1 MRYALKDYQ
10 NDAVADVLERL
21 GWAREDWHQR
31 ESRAAFSLTATT
43 GAGKTVM
50 AAAVIEALFD
60 GNADHNFDS
69 DPGAV
74 VLWFTD
80 DPSLNEQTRF
90 RLMDAADRISHSRL
104 VVIENTF
111 NQEKL
116 EPGKVYFLNAQ
127 KLGKKS
133 LLVRGAPERSQESAQ
148 YDLSMPDARA
158 FTMWDT
164 LANTIADEHLTLYL
178 ILDEAHRGMKP
189 PSRGDRTEK
198 ATIVQRLVN
207 GANGVPPVP
216 IVWGISATVKRFN
229 DAMAKAENRTSHP
242 SVVVDPTRVQESGLL
257 KDDIRLDFPAE
268 AGRFDTVLLAR
279 ATNKAKRATEL
290 WHTYAQ
296 REGTT
301 AQAVVPLLVVQVPN
315 KPSDEL
321 LLSALTTI
329 RETWPELEP
338 DAMAHVFGDHAPI
351 EIDGFTVPHVGPE
364 TVQDRTHIRV
374 LFAKDAIS
382 TGWDC
387 PRAEVLV
394 SFRPAKDETH
404 ITQLLGRMVRT
415 PLARRVPGHDLLNS
429 VECVLPHYDR
439 STAARVAKTMLG
451 EREHDDDGTGGGA
464 GRRVLV
470 APVDMN
476 INQTI
481 PEAVW
486 EAFDT
491 LPSQT
496 LPRKAARPV
505 RRLAALAQALS
516 RDGLRAN
523 ARKDAYLKLFA
534 KLDGLLAQHK
544 EKVAAASKGILQ
556 VEGET
561 LVVRVVGGE
570 VHERETFVEAADEQ
584 SVEADFKAAGRTL
597 TADLARKYADHLASE
612 EEDEGDDDLFD
623 AHVKVAALAQV
634 SEVSDEL
641 DREADELSKKWFDK
655 DRVAIKGLTDERRAV
670 YDEIKGMA
678 PEPQVIEIK
687 RPRIRTEETEN
698 TDGNKVETR
707 TGHLMSDGDGNF
719 PIGSLNQWEIEVL
732 DKEMGRSGFQA
743 WYRNPS
749 RPSGDALA
757 IAYRNAQGYWCR
769 MCPDFLFF
777 HGDSGNMKVS
787 IADPPRPPP
796 RRCASQAARLS
807 RICRHAWR
815 IFPPD
820 RVGRTDEGWRPTCPG
835 PHRSESS
842 RGHQTS
848 RGNPDSIPQWLC
860 QRLLGDLPTP
870 PSALI
875 ACRTDRC
882 ARSGRRHR
890 SRGTQLFR

>member
-1 MRYALKDYQ
+1 MRYTLKDYQ
-10 NDAVADVLERL
+10 NDAVADVLAHL
-21 GWAREDWHQR
+21 ARARDDWHR
-31 ESRAAFSLTATT
+31 WKSPVAFSLTATT

-60 GNADHNFDS
+60 GNSDYDFDP

-90 RLMDAADRISHSRL
+90 RLMDAADRIGHSRL

-116 EPGKVYFLNAQ
+116 EPGKVYFLNVQ

-133 LLVRGAPERSQESAQ
+133 LLVRGAPERSQESVQ
-148 YDLSMPDARA
+148 YGLPMPDARA

-189 PSRGDRTEK
+189 PSTGDRAEK

-216 IVWGISATVKRFN
+216 IAWGISATVERFN
-229 DAMAKAENRTSHP
+229 DAMTKAENRTSYP
-242 SVVVDPTRVQESGLL
+242 PVVVDPTRVQESGLL

-279 ATNKAKRATEL
+279 ATRKAKRATEL
-290 WHTYAQ
+290 WRAYAQ
-296 REGTT
+296 REG
-301 AQAVVPLLVVQVPN
+301 AAAKAVVPLLVVQVPN
-315 KPSDEL
+315 RPSDQL
-321 LLSALTTI
+321 LLSACATI

-338 DAMAHVFGDHAPI
+338 DAMAHVFGEHAPI
-351 EIDGFTVPHVGPE
+351 ELGGFTVPHVGPE

-394 SFRPAKDETH
+394 SFRPAKEETH

-415 PLARRVPGHDLLNS
+415 PLARRVPGNDLLNS

-451 EREHDDDGTGGGA
+451 EREHDDDGTGGGG
-464 GRRVLV
+464 GRRVLL
-470 APVDMN
+470 APVDMD
-476 INQTI
+476 INQAI
-481 PEAVW
+481 PEVVW
-486 EAFDT
+486 QAFDT

-496 LPRKAARPV
+496 LPRKVARPV

-516 RDGLRAN
+516 RDGLRAD
-523 ARKDAYLKLFA
+523 ARKDAYNKLFA
-534 KLDGLLAQHK
+534 KLDGLLAQYK

-561 LVVRVVGGE
+561 LVAGVVGGE
-570 VHERETFVEAADEQ
+570 VRERQAFVEAADEQ
-584 SVEADFKAAGRTL
+584 SVEADFQAACRAI
-597 TADLARKYADHLASE
+597 TADVARKYADHLASG
-612 EEDEGDDDLFD
+612 DEADDGLFD

-634 SEVSDEL
+634 DGVSDEL
-641 DREADELSKKWFDK
+641 DREADELGKKWLGEY
-655 DRVAIKGLTDERRAV
+655 RVAIKGLTDERRAV
-670 YDEIKGMA
+670 YDEIRGMS
-678 PEPQVIEIK
+678 PEPQAIEIK
-687 RPRIRTEETEN
+687 RPRVRTEDTEN
-698 TDGNKVETR
+698 ADGKKLETR
-707 TGHLMSDGDGNF
+707 TGHLMSDADGNF
-719 PIGSLNQWEIEVL
+719 PIDPLNQWEIKVL
-732 DKEMGRSGFQA
+732 DKEMGHSGFQA
-743 WYRNPS
+743 WYRNPP

-757 IAYRNAQGYWCR
+757 IAYQNAQGHWRR

-777 HGDSGNMKVS
+777 HGDSENIKVS
-787 IADPPRPPP
+787 IVDPHGHYLADALPKLRGLAEFAATHGVSFHRIESVARMEDGTLRVLDLTDPYVRK
-796 RRCASQAARLS
+796 AIKEAEDTQALY
-807 RICRHAWR
+807 
-815 IFPPD
+815 
-820 RVGRTDEGWRPTCPG
+820 
-835 PHRSESS
+835 
-842 RGHQTS
+842 
-848 RGNPDSIPQWLC
+848 
-860 QRLLGDLPTP
+860 LGDD
-870 PSALI
+870 AN
-875 ACRTDRC
+875 DY
-882 ARSGRRHR
+882 
-890 SRGTQLFR
+890 

>member
-1 MRYALKDYQ
+1 MRYTLKDYQ
-10 NDAVADVLERL
+10 DDAVADVLAHL
-21 GWAREDWHQR
+21 AWARDDWHRR
-31 ESRAAFSLTATT
+31 ESPVAFSLTATT

-60 GNADHNFDS
+60 GNTDYDFDP

-90 RLMDAADRISHSRL
+90 RLLDAADRIAHSRL
-104 VVIENTF
+104 IVIENTF
-111 NQEKL
+111 NQEKF

-133 LLVRGAPERSQESAQ
+133 RLVRGAPESSQERAQ
-148 YDLSMPDARA
+148 YDLPMPDGRA

-164 LANTIADEHLTLYL
+164 LANSIADEHLTLYL

-189 PSRGDRTEK
+189 PSQGDRAEK

-216 IVWGISATVKRFN
+216 IVWGISATVERFN
-229 DAMAKAENRTSHP
+229 DAMTKAENRTSYP
-242 SVVVDPTRVQESGLL
+242 PVVVDPAWVQESGLL

-268 AGRFDTVLLAR
+268 TGRFDTVLLAR
-279 ATNKAKRATEL
+279 ATRKAKRATDL
-290 WHTYAQ
+290 WRAYAQ
-296 REGTT
+296 REG
-301 AQAVVPLLVVQVPN
+301 AAAEAVVPLLVVQVPN

-321 LLSALTTI
+321 LLSTFTTI
-329 RETWPELEP
+329 RETWAELEA
-338 DAMAHVFGDHAPI
+338 DTMAHVFGDHTPI
-351 EIDGFTVPHVGPE
+351 DLGGFTVPHVGPE

-394 SFRPAKDETH
+394 SFRPAQDETH

-415 PLARRVPGHDLLNS
+415 PLARRVPGNDLLNS
-429 VECVLPHYDR
+429 VECLLPHFDR

-451 EREHDDDGTGGGA
+451 DREHDDDGTGGGA
-464 GRRVLV
+464 GRRVLL
-470 APVDMN
+470 APVDMDV
-476 INQTI
+476 NQAI

-486 EAFDT
+486 RAFDA

-496 LPRKAARPV
+496 LPRKTTRPV

-516 RDGLRAN
+516 RDGLRAD
-523 ARKDAYLKLFA
+523 ARKDAYRKLFA

-561 LVVRVVGGE
+561 LVARVVGGE
-570 VHERETFVEAADEQ
+570 VREAETFVEAADEQ
-584 SVEADFKAAGRTL
+584 SVEADFKAACRVL
-597 TADLARKYADHLASE
+597 TADIARQYADHLASG
-612 EEDEGDDDLFD
+612 DADDDTLFD

-634 SEVSDEL
+634 DGVSDEL
-641 DREADELSKKWFDK
+641 DREADELGNKWFGEY
-655 DRVAIKGLTDERRAV
+655 RISIKALTDERRAV
-670 YDEIKGMA
+670 YDEIKGMS
-678 PEPQVIEIK
+678 PEPQVIELK
-687 RPRIRTEETEN
+687 RPRVRTEETEN
-698 TDGNKVETR
+698 ADGNKLETR

-719 PIGSLNQWEIEVL
+719 PIGSLNHWEIEVL

-743 WYRNPS
+743 WYRNPP

-757 IAYRNAQGYWCR
+757 IAYQTTPGHWRR

-777 HGDSGNMKVS
+777 HVDNENMNVS
-787 IADPPRPPP
+787 IVDPHGHHLADALPKLRGL
-796 RRCASQAARLS
+796 AEFAATHGGAFHRLES
-807 RICRHAWR
+807 VARMK
-815 IFPPD
+815 D
-820 RVGRTDEGWRPTCPG
+820 GTLRVLDLTKP
-835 PHRSESS
+835 SS
-842 RGHQTS
+842 REAIAKADATEA
-848 RGNPDSIPQWLC
+848 LY
-860 QRLLGDLPTP
+860 LGDG
-870 PSALI
+870 A
-875 ACRTDRC
+875 DDY
-882 ARSGRRHR
+882 
-890 SRGTQLFR
+890 